1 MNLSPN
7 LSAREDLVR
16 EMSLPQTASCVR
28 SMKQWVSMLNRHG
41 NVRNAAHQS
50 VSPIG
55 KGREGES
62 GDDWMSIFIAMK
74 CCYSAGRTIQNQIG
88 SLPIKG
94 SAENVL
100 ISDDGEV
107 RGSGVTKCGDVR

>member
-1 MNLSPN
+1 
-7 LSAREDLVR
+7 
-16 EMSLPQTASCVR
+16 
-28 SMKQWVSMLNRHG
+28 MLNRHG

-62 GDDWMSIFIAMK
+62 GAAWMSIFIAMK

-88 SLPIKG
+88 SLPING

-107 RGSGVTKCGDVR
+107 RGSGVTKCGDVRCSGVII

>member
-1 MNLSPN
+1 
-7 LSAREDLVR
+7 
-16 EMSLPQTASCVR
+16 
-28 SMKQWVSMLNRHG
+28 MKQSVSMLKRHG
-41 NVRNAAHQS
+41 NVRNAAHQF

-62 GDDWMSIFIAMK
+62 GAAWMSIFIAIK
-74 CCYSAGRTIQNQIG
+74 CCYSVGRTIQNQIG

-100 ISDDGEV
+100 SSDDGEV
-107 RGSGVTKCGDVR
+107 KGSGVTKCGDII